1 MSVAAGPAAGH
12 PDDADKPTGLRL
24 KIITISLI
32 LAPLIQVF
40 DTSLMSVSLKQMQG
54 TLSATQDQMA
64 WVLTSYLI
72 SLAVM
77 TPLWGAI
84 SARFGRKKLLLVSIV
99 GFVVFSIACGTS
111 DSLTEILFY
120 RFMQG
125 VFGAALIPLS
135 QSALLSIYKPEQ
147 FSIAMGWWGVGI
159 MFGPV
164 FGPTLGGYITEYFNW
179 RWAFY
184 LNVPIGIMA
193 FVMIALMVPRQGPQK
208 SRPFNYFGFIVLG
221 IAVACVQFILDR
233 GERLDWF
240 ASPAIILLM
249 LVGGAALWMFIVHSL
264 TSDNPLVDPVLFRD
278 KNYMSGIVLRVL
290 FGVFLFGSL
299 VLVPPWLQNQGG
311 YPLVDSG
318 VVMAWRGA
326 GSMCSALI
334 IGRILQFIDPRKVI
348 LTGMALSAI
357 TMWELGSFTED
368 IDKTYVYI
376 INFAQGIAL
385 SSFIIPVNSIAF
397 STLSPGQRD
406 IGTSFYSLLNNIG
419 RSLGIALLASYLAR
433 NTQENHAMLSAHVTA
448 FNDAV
453 RHLQLPEVWDITT
466 TAGLGA
472 INRVISQQA
481 ELIAYINDFRL
492 LAVIIVICMPV
503 VFMMRNPHKLRA
515 A

>member
-1 MSVAAGPAAGH
+1 MSPAA
-12 PDDADKPTGLRL
+12 PTPLDDEEKPTGLRL

-72 SLAVM
+72 ALAVM

-84 SARFGRKKLLLVSIV
+84 SPRFGRKRLLLVSIV
-99 GFVVFSIACGTS
+99 GFMTFSLACGTS
-111 DSLTEILFY
+111 TSLAEILVY
-120 RFMQG
+120 RFLQG

-135 QSALLSIYKPEQ
+135 QSSLLSIYKREE

-184 LNVPIGIMA
+184 LNIPIGIMA
-193 FVMIALMVPRQGPQK
+193 FVMISIMVPRQGQQK
-208 SRPFNYFGFIVLG
+208 SKPFNYLGFTTLG
-221 IAVACVQFILDR
+221 IAVACIQFILDR
-233 GERLDWF
+233 GERLDWY
-240 ASPAIILLM
+240 SSTAIILLT
-249 LVGGAALWMFIVHSL
+249 LTGCAALWVFVVDSM
-264 TSDNPLVDPVLFRD
+264 TSKNPLVDPSLFRD
-278 KNYMSGIVLRVL
+278 KNYMSGIVLRIL

-299 VLVPPWLQNQGG
+299 VLVPPFLQNQGG

-348 LTGMALSAI
+348 LAGMAVSAL
-357 TMWELGSFTED
+357 TMWQLGSFTED
-368 IDKTYVYI
+368 IDKTLVYA

-385 SSFIIPVNSIAF
+385 SSFIIPVNSISF
-397 STLSPGQRD
+397 STLRPEQRD

-419 RSLGIALLASYLAR
+419 RSLGIALLASYLVR
-433 NTQENHAMLSAHVTA
+433 NTQQNHSILRDHVTI
-448 FNDAV
+448 FNDAI
-453 RHLQLPEVWDITT
+453 RHSLIPDVWDVTT
-466 TAGLGA
+466 TSGLLA
-472 INRVISQQA
+472 VHRLVNQQA

-492 LAVIIVICMPV
+492 LAVIIILCMPV
-503 VFMMRNPHKLRA
+503 VLLMRNPHQQKPA
-515 A
+515 MG

>member
-1 MSVAAGPAAGH
+1 MISSAPT
-12 PDDADKPTGLRL
+12 PLEDEEKPTGLRL

-72 SLAVM
+72 ALAVM

-84 SARFGRKKLLLVSIV
+84 SPMFGRKRLLLISIV
-99 GFVVFSIACGTS
+99 GFMVFSLACGTS
-111 DSLTEILFY
+111 TSLTEILVY
-120 RFMQG
+120 RFLQG

-135 QSALLSIYKPEQ
+135 QSALLSIYKREE

-184 LNVPIGIMA
+184 LNVPIGVMA
-193 FVMIALMVPRQGPQK
+193 FIMISIMVPRQGQQK
-208 SRPFNYFGFIVLG
+208 AKPFNYLGFAALG
-221 IAVACVQFILDR
+221 IAVACIQFILDR
-233 GERLDWF
+233 GERLDWY
-240 ASPAIILLM
+240 SSSTIILLT
-249 LVGGAALWMFIVHSL
+249 LTGCAALWVFIVDSI
-264 TSDNPLVDPVLFRD
+264 SSSNPLVDPSLFRD

-348 LTGMALSAI
+348 FAGMALSAI
-357 TMWELGSFTED
+357 TMWQLGSFTED
-368 IDKTYVYI
+368 IDKTYVYV
-376 INFAQGIAL
+376 INFVQGIAL

-397 STLSPGQRD
+397 STLTSGQRD

-419 RSLGIALLASYLAR
+419 RSLGIALLASYLVR
-433 NTQENHAMLSAHVTA
+433 NTQQNHSILRDHVTV
-448 FNDAV
+448 FNDAI
-453 RHLQLPEVWDITT
+453 RHSLVPDAWDVTT
-466 TAGLGA
+466 TAGLSA
-472 INRVISQQA
+472 IHRVVNQQA

-492 LAVIIVICMPV
+492 LAVIIILCMPV
-503 VFMMRNPHKLRA
+503 VLLMRNPHQNKPA
-515 A
+515 

>member
-1 MSVAAGPAAGH
+1 MSAATQA
-12 PDDADKPTGLRL
+12 PDSEDNKPTGLRL

-54 TLSATQDQMA
+54 SLSATQDQMA

-72 SLAVM
+72 ALAVM

-84 SARFGRKKLLLVSIV
+84 SAKYGRKNLLLVSIV
-99 GFVVFSIACGTS
+99 GFIVCSLLSGTS
-111 DSLTEILFY
+111 DSLGEILVY
-120 RFMQG
+120 RFIQG

-135 QSALLSIYKPEQ
+135 QSALLSIYKRED

-184 LNVPIGIMA
+184 LNVPIGILA
-193 FVMIALMVPRQGPQK
+193 FVMISIMVPRQGQQK
-208 SRPFNYFGFIVLG
+208 QRPFNYFGFVALG
-221 IAVACVQFILDR
+221 IAVACIQFILDR

-240 ASPAIILLM
+240 ASPSIILLA
-249 LVGGAALWMFIVHSL
+249 LIGSAALWVFVVNSM
-264 TSDNPLVDPVLFRD
+264 TSAYPLVDPSLFRD

-290 FGVFLFGSL
+290 FGIFLFGSL
-299 VLVPPWLQNQGG
+299 VLIPPFLQNQGG

-318 VVMAWRGA
+318 IVLAWRGA

-334 IGRILQFIDPRKVI
+334 VGRILKFIDPRKVI
-348 LTGMALSAI
+348 LAGMAVAAS
-357 TMWELGSFTED
+357 TMWLMAGFTED
-368 IDKTYVYI
+368 IDKTVVYVI
-376 INFAQGIAL
+376 CFAQGIAL
-385 SSFIIPVNSIAF
+385 SSFIIPVNTVAF
-397 STLSPGQRD
+397 STLTPEQRD
-406 IGTSFYSLLNNIG
+406 IGTSFYSLLNNMG

-433 NTQENHAMLSAHVTA
+433 NTQQNHSMLSDHITT

-453 RHLQLPEVWDITT
+453 RHSLIPDVWDITT
-466 TAGLGA
+466 TAGLSA
-472 INRVISQQA
+472 VHRMVNQQA

-492 LAVIIVICMPV
+492 LAIIIICCMPIVI
-503 VFMMRNPHKLRA
+503 MMRNPHSIEKA
-515 A
+515 